1 MRSVHLW
8 HLEMLQLVILRAAE
22 ERDACSQG
30 RPPALLEG
38 PPPSTLLFFA
48 LSPMH
53 RHTLGSRH
61 DGMTPFQHCPRYTS
75 LPDNDNQGVAG

>member
-8 HLEMLQLVILRAAE
+8 HLEMLQLVVLRAAE

-48 LSPMH
+48 LCIVTP
-53 RHTLGSRH
+53 LAL
-61 DGMTPFQHCPRYTS
+61 GMTPFQHCPVH
-75 LPDNDNQGVAG
+75 LPDKGVAG